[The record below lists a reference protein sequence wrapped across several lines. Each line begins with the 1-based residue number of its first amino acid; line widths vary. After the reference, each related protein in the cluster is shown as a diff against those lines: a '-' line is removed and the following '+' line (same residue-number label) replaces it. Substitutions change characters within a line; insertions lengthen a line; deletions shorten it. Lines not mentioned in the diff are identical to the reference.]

1 MSRYAPRTPYRFTI
15 ELPAHIADTVHLSAE
30 EHGCYMRLLFSYW
43 RSGPPKDDDRVLAR
57 IVGLSVEEWAEVRP
71 MVEPFFEVLRGQWLH
86 WRTDDELQAAY
97 ESIEKSS
104 RAGKAAAK
112 ARWDKE
118 KGRTADNDKCEADA
132 VAMQSQCGRNTNRS
146 SNRNI
151 GSAHHAKEPTPTQ
164 TPRAKAKQP
173 LGDFDDDV
181 ALAERDLSIGRPA

>member
-15 ELPAHIADTVHLSAE
+15 ELPAHVADTVHLSAE

-71 MVEPFFEVLRGQWLH
+71 MVEPFFEVLHGQWLH

-97 ESIEKSS
+97 EAIEKSS
-104 RAGKAAAK
+104 RAGKTAAK
-112 ARWDKE
+112 ARWDKA
-118 KGRTADNDKCEADA
+118 KDRTSENDKREADA
-132 VAMQSQCGRNTNRS
+132 VAMQAQCGRNANRS

-151 GSAHHAKEPTPTQ
+151 GSAHRTTEPIQAQ
-164 TPRAKAKQP
+164 TPPAKAK
-173 LGDFDDDV
+173 DFEEDV
-181 ALAERDLSIGRPA
+181 AIAERDLGIGRPA

>member
-1 MSRYAPRTPYRFTI
+1 MSRYAPRTPFRFSI
-15 ELPAHIADTVHLSAE
+15 HLPDHVADTVHLSAE

-71 MVEPFFEVLRGQWLH
+71 MVEPFFEVLHGQWLH
-86 WRTDDELQAAY
+86 WRTDDELHAAY

-118 KGRTADNDKCEADA
+118 KGRASGNDKCEADA
-132 VAMQSQCGRNTNRS
+132 VAMRSQCESQFQQKDKGHAP
-146 SNRNI
+146 
-151 GSAHHAKEPTPTQ
+151 SAGAKPQPK
-164 TPRAKAKQP
+164 TPRAKAK
-173 LGDFDDDV
+173 DFEEDV
-181 ALAERDLSIGRPA
+181 AIAERALGIGGAA

>member
-57 IVGLSVEEWAEVRP
+57 IVGMAVDEWTEVRP
-71 MVEPFFEVLRGQWLH
+71 MVEPFFEVLHGQWLH

-118 KGRTADNDKCEADA
+118 KGRAADNDKCEADA
-132 VAMQSQCGRNTNRS
+132 VAMQPQCGRNAIRS

-151 GSAHHAKEPTPTQ
+151 GSAHTPTGPDQ
-164 TPRAKAKQP
+164 AQNPLAKAK
-173 LGDFDDDV
+173 DFDDDV
-181 ALAERDLSIGRPA
+181 AIAERDLGIGRQA

>member
-57 IVGLSVEEWAEVRP
+57 IVGMAVDEWAEVRP
-71 MVEPFFEVLRGQWLH
+71 MVEPFFEVLHGQWLH

-97 ESIEKSS
+97 EAIEKSS
-104 RAGKAAAK
+104 RAGKTAAK

-118 KGRTADNDKCEADA
+118 KGRAADNDKCEPDA
-132 VAMQSQCGRNTNRS
+132 VAMQSQCGRNAIRS
-146 SNRNI
+146 SNRKI
-151 GSAHHAKEPTPTQ
+151 GSAHTPTGPDQ
-164 TPRAKAKQP
+164 AQNPLAKAK
-173 LGDFDDDV
+173 DFDEDV
-181 ALAERDLSIGRPA
+181 AIAERDLGIGRQA

>member
-1 MSRYAPRTPYRFTI
+1 MSRYAPRTPFKFSI
-15 ELPAHIADTVHLSAE
+15 HLPDHVADTVHLSAE

-71 MVEPFFEVLRGQWLH
+71 MVEPFFEVLHGQWLH

-132 VAMQSQCGRNTNRS
+132 VAMRSQCESQFQQKDRE
-146 SNRNI
+146 
-151 GSAHHAKEPTPTQ
+151 HAPSDRAKPKPK
-164 TPRAKAKQP
+164 TPRAKAN
-173 LGDFDDDV
+173 DFGDDV
-181 ALAERDLSIGRPA
+181 AIAERDLGIGRPA

>member
-15 ELPAHIADTVHLSAE
+15 ELPAHVADTVHLSAE
-30 EHGCYMRLLFSYW
+30 EHGAYLRLLFSYW

-57 IVGLSVEEWAEVRP
+57 ITGLTVDEWADVRP
-71 MVEPFFEVLRGQWLH
+71 MVEPYFEVLHGQWMH

-132 VAMQSQCGRNTNRS
+132 VAMRSHCDSQFQQKDK
-146 SNRNI
+146 
-151 GSAHHAKEPTPTQ
+151 AHAPSVGAKPKPK
-164 TPRAKAKQP
+164 TPRAKAK
-173 LGDFDDDV
+173 DFDDDV
-181 ALAERDLSIGRPA
+181 AIAERDLGIGRPA